1 MLLSQEAF
9 EIEPTSGVIKV
20 KSGLSRDSAAEID
33 FNVIVKDVNAE
44 NNKEQTAK
52 GDKHLEHKKHCK
64 LVLFM
69 FKSLKFDDNKQ
80 LLLITTSRCFK

>member
-1 MLLSQEAF
+1 MRIHFPTYSMNKRSFFGLKKIWEFTNHVLLWQEAF

-33 FNVIVKDVNAE
+33 FNVIVRDVNAE

-52 GDKHLEHKKHCK
+52 GDN
-64 LVLFM
+64 F
-69 FKSLKFDDNKQ
+69 F
-80 LLLITTSRCFK
+80 RA

>member
-52 GDKHLEHKKHCK
+52 GD
-64 LVLFM
+64 
-69 FKSLKFDDNKQ
+69 
-80 LLLITTSRCFK
+80 I